1 METARVNGID
11 VCYDVAGGGPWIV
24 LSHSLACDRTM
35 WDEQTAMLTRR
46 FRVLRYDTRG
56 HGHSSAPPGPY
67 TLDLLADDLKALL
80 AHLGID
86 RTHFAGLSMGGMIGQ
101 TFEIKYPGIFQTLV
115 LCDTTSAYPASA
127 APIWNERIR
136 TARTEG
142 MAALVDSTLAR
153 WFTQPFRDRRADVMQ
168 RFAALISSTPV
179 EGYVG
184 CSQALVRINVTE
196 QLRNVR
202 VPALVIVGEHDPGTP
217 VAMARAIHEHL
228 SGSKLAVLPDAA
240 HIANVEQPEA
250 FNRALEAFLATN
262 TPKSPPR

>member
-11 VCYDVAGGGPWIV
+11 VCYDVAGEGPWIV

-35 WDEQTAMLTRR
+35 WDEQMAMLTRR

-56 HGHSSAPPGPY
+56 HGQSSAPPGPY

-80 AHLGID
+80 AHLGIE

-184 CSQALVRINVTE
+184 CSQALVRINV
-196 QLRNVR
+196 R

-228 SGSKLAVLPDAA
+228 SGSELAVLPDAA

-250 FNRALEAFLATN
+250 FNRALEAFLAAN